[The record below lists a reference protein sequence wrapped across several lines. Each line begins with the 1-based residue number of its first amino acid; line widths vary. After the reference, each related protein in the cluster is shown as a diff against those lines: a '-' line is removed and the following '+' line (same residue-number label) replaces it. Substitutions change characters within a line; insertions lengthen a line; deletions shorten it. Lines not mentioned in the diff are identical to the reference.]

1 MIRILE
7 YGAANTL
14 LKRSDDRLVQA
25 LIVVEPIVSDVRSR
39 GDVAVREYAAQFDG
53 RDYNAGADFA
63 LATGGSLD
71 PVLLQAVEIAASNI
85 RDFAQQQ
92 LVQPWTQTRE
102 GRTLGQ
108 LVRPLESVGVY
119 IPAGR
124 YALLSTMLMTVIPA
138 QVAGVREIVVVCAK
152 PTPEMLAMAK
162 WLGIRSILKLGGAQ
176 AIASLAYGTQSVAK
190 VQRIVGPGNSYV
202 AAAKKLVAGDVGID
216 FVAGPSEIVLVANAG
231 NPTWIAA
238 DMLAQCEHDVE
249 ARAILLTTSANLA
262 TEVQAQVAQQL
273 LTLPTA
279 DVASLAVANNSAIIV
294 CQSIDEIIELVNKIA
309 PEHLAI
315 PDGSLPVASIV
326 DNIVN
331 AGSIFIGRFSTEAAG
346 DYASGPNHVLPTS
359 GVAALRGGLSV
370 NDFVKVI
377 TTQSLSEDALRQLTP
392 AVTQLARAEG
402 LEAHARSVEVRQG

>member
-1 MIRILE
+1 MLRILDRVE
-7 YGAANTL
+7 AAAFL
-14 LKRSDDRLVQA
+14 VRASHRLDDA
-25 LIVVEPIVSDVRSR
+25 LEIVKPIVQDVRDR
-39 GDVAVREYAAQFDG
+39 GDVAAREYAEKLDG
-53 RDYNAGADFA
+53 F
-63 LATGGSLD
+63 TGESFIVESCGELE
-71 PVLLQAVEIAASNI
+71 PTLLEAVTIAAKNI

-92 LVQPWTQTRE
+92 LVKPWQTTTSN

-108 LVRPLESVGVY
+108 IVRPLDSVGVY
-119 IPAGR
+119 VPAGR
-124 YALLSTMLMTVIPA
+124 YPLLSTMLMTVIPA
-138 QVAGVREIVVVCAK
+138 QVAGVGTITVVC
-152 PTPEMLAMAK
+152 PQPNPQILALAK
-162 WLGIRSILKLGGAQ
+162 WLGLKSIIQLGGAQ

-231 NPTWIAA
+231 DPTWIAA
-238 DMLAQCEHDVE
+238 DMLAQCEHDVD
-249 ARAILLTTSANLA
+249 ARAILLTTSTTLA
-262 TEVQAQVAQQL
+262 TEVQAEVELQL

-294 CQSIDEIIELVNKIA
+294 CQSIDEIIELVNEIA

-315 PDGSLPVASIV
+315 PDESLLVASIV
-326 DNIVN
+326 DKIVN
-331 AGSIFIGRFSTEAAG
+331 AGSVFIGRFSTEAVG

-402 LEAHARSVEVRQG
+402 LEAHARSVEVRQR

>member
-1 MIRILE
+1 MLRILDQAE
-7 YGAANTL
+7 ADPFLNRASRRL
-14 LKRSDDRLVQA
+14 DDA
-25 LIVVEPIVSDVRSR
+25 LEIVKPIVQDVRDR
-39 GDVAVREYAAQFDG
+39 GDVAVREYAEKLDG
-53 RDYNAGADFA
+53 F
-63 LATGGSLD
+63 TGESFVIDSCGELD
-71 PVLLQAVEIAASNI
+71 PALLEAVTIAAKNI

-92 LVQPWTQTRE
+92 LVKPWQTTTSD

-108 LVRPLESVGVY
+108 LVRPLDSVGVY
-119 IPAGR
+119 VPAGR
-124 YALLSTMLMTVIPA
+124 YPLLSTMLMTVIPA
-138 QVAGVREIVVVCAK
+138 QVAGVDTITVVC
-152 PTPEMLAMAK
+152 PQPNTQILALAK
-162 WLGIRSILKLGGAQ
+162 WLGLTTIVQLGGAQ
-176 AIASLAYGTQSVAK
+176 AIASLAYGTQSIAK

-231 NPTWIAA
+231 DPTWIAA

-249 ARAILLTTSANLA
+249 ARAILLTTSTTLA
-262 TEVQAQVAQQL
+262 TEVQAQVALQL

-279 DVASLAVANNSAIIV
+279 DVASLAVANNSVIIV
-294 CQSIDEIIELVNKIA
+294 CQNVEEIIELVNEIA

-315 PDGSLPVASIV
+315 PDESLPVASFV
-326 DNIVN
+326 DKIVN
-331 AGSIFIGRFSTEAAG
+331 AGSIFVGRFSTEAAG

-377 TTQSLSEDALRQLTP
+377 TTQSLSEDALWQLTP
-392 AVTQLARAEG
+392 VVTQLARAEG

>member
-1 MIRILE
+1 MLRILDRVE
-7 YGAANTL
+7 AAAFL
-14 LKRSDDRLVQA
+14 VRASHRLDDA
-25 LIVVEPIVSDVRSR
+25 LEIVKPIVQDVRDR
-39 GDVAVREYAAQFDG
+39 GDVAAREYAEKLDG
-53 RDYNAGADFA
+53 F
-63 LATGGSLD
+63 TGESFIVESCGELE
-71 PVLLQAVEIAASNI
+71 PTLLEAVTIAAINI

-92 LVQPWTQTRE
+92 LVKPWQTTTSD

-108 LVRPLESVGVY
+108 IVRPLDSVGVY
-119 IPAGR
+119 VPAGR
-124 YALLSTMLMTVIPA
+124 YPLLSTMLMTVIPA
-138 QVAGVREIVVVCAK
+138 QVAGVGTITVVC
-152 PTPEMLAMAK
+152 PQPNPQILALAK
-162 WLGIRSILKLGGAQ
+162 WLGLKSIIQLGGAQ
-176 AIASLAYGTQSVAK
+176 AIASLAYGTQSVNK

-231 NPTWIAA
+231 DPTWIAA
-238 DMLAQCEHDVE
+238 DMLAQCEHDVD
-249 ARAILLTTSANLA
+249 ARAILLTTSTILA
-262 TEVQAQVAQQL
+262 TEVQAEVELQL

-294 CQSIDEIIELVNKIA
+294 CQSIDEIIELVNEIA

-315 PDGSLPVASIV
+315 PDESLPVASIV
-326 DNIVN
+326 DKIVN
-331 AGSIFIGRFSTEAAG
+331 AGSVFIGRFSTEAVG

>member
-14 LKRSDDRLVQA
+14 LKRADDRLAQA
-25 LIVVEPIVSDVRSR
+25 LVVVEPIVSDVRSR
-39 GDVAVREYAAQFDG
+39 GDAAVRKYAAQFDG
-53 RDYNAGADFA
+53 RASSAGADFA
-63 LATGGSLD
+63 LATGGTLE

-85 RDFAQQQ
+85 RDFAEWQ
-92 LVQPWTQTRE
+92 LVQPWTQTRD

-162 WLGIRSILKLGGAQ
+162 WLGITSILQLGGAQ
-176 AIASLAYGTQSVAK
+176 AIAALAYGTESIGK
-190 VQRIVGPGNSYV
+190 VQRIVGPGNAYV
-202 AAAKKLVAGDVGID
+202 AAAKKLVSVDVGID
-216 FVAGPSEIVLVANAG
+216 FVAGPSEIVIVANSG
-231 NPTWIAA
+231 NPQWVAL
-238 DMLAQCEHDVE
+238 DMLAQCEHDVD
-249 ARAILLTTSANLA
+249 ARAILLTTSAAFATQVQQEIAAQLA
-262 TEVQAQVAQQL
+262 
-273 LTLPTA
+273 TLPTA
-279 DVASLAVANNSAIIV
+279 DVAAQSIEKNSAIIV
-294 CQSIDEIIELVNKIA
+294 CADELEIIDLVNDIA
-309 PEHLAI
+309 PEHL
-315 PDGSLPVASIV
+315 SLPNNLLI
-326 DNIVN
+326 DQIRN
-331 AGSIFIGRFSTEAAG
+331 AGSIFVGPFSTEAAG

-377 TTQSLSEDALRQLTP
+377 TIQELDQDALVALVPTV
-392 AVTQLARAEG
+392 AALARVEG
-402 LEAHARSVEVRQG
+402 LEAHARSVEVRVKGNG

>member
-1 MIRILE
+1 MLRILDQAE
-7 YGAANTL
+7 ATAFLNRATQRL
-14 LKRSDDRLVQA
+14 DDA
-25 LIVVEPIVSDVRSR
+25 LEIVKPIVQNVRDR
-39 GDVAVREYAAQFDG
+39 GDAAVREYAEKLDG
-53 RDYNAGADFA
+53 F
-63 LATGGSLD
+63 TGESFVIESCGELD
-71 PVLLQAVEIAASNI
+71 PALLEAVTIAAKNI

-92 LVQPWTQTRE
+92 LVKPWQTTTSD

-108 LVRPLESVGVY
+108 IVRPLDSVGVY
-119 IPAGR
+119 VPAGR
-124 YALLSTMLMTVIPA
+124 YPLLSTMLMTVIPA
-138 QVAGVREIVVVCAK
+138 QVAGVGTITVVC
-152 PTPEMLAMAK
+152 PQPNTQILALAK
-162 WLGIRSILKLGGAQ
+162 WLGLKTIVQLGGAH
-176 AIASLAYGTQSVAK
+176 AIASLAYGTQSIAK

-249 ARAILLTTSANLA
+249 ARAILLTTSTTLA
-262 TEVQAQVAQQL
+262 TEVQAQVALQL
-273 LTLPTA
+273 LMLPTA

-294 CQSIDEIIELVNKIA
+294 CQGVEEIIELVNEIA

-315 PDGSLPVASIV
+315 PDESLPVDSLV
-326 DNIVN
+326 DKIVN

>member
-1 MIRILE
+1 MLRILDQAE
-7 YGAANTL
+7 ATAFLNRATQRL
-14 LKRSDDRLVQA
+14 DDA
-25 LIVVEPIVSDVRSR
+25 LEIVKPIVQNVRDR
-39 GDVAVREYAAQFDG
+39 GDAAVREYAEKLDG
-53 RDYNAGADFA
+53 F
-63 LATGGSLD
+63 TGESFVIESCGELD
-71 PVLLQAVEIAASNI
+71 PALLEAVTIAAKNI

-92 LVQPWTQTRE
+92 LVKPWQTTTSD

-108 LVRPLESVGVY
+108 IVRPLDSVGVY
-119 IPAGR
+119 VPAGR
-124 YALLSTMLMTVIPA
+124 YPLLSTMLMTVIPA
-138 QVAGVREIVVVCAK
+138 QVAGVGTITVVC
-152 PTPEMLAMAK
+152 PQPNTQILALAK
-162 WLGIRSILKLGGAQ
+162 WLGLTTIVQLGGAQ
-176 AIASLAYGTQSVAK
+176 AIASLAYGTQSIAK

-249 ARAILLTTSANLA
+249 ARAILLTTSTTLA
-262 TEVQAQVAQQL
+262 TEVQAQVALQL

-279 DVASLAVANNSAIIV
+279 DVASLAVANYSAIIV
-294 CQSIDEIIELVNKIA
+294 CQGVEEIIELVNEIA

-315 PDGSLPVASIV
+315 PDESLPVDSLV
-326 DNIVN
+326 DKIVN

>member
-1 MIRILE
+1 MLRILDQAE
-7 YGAANTL
+7 ATAFLNRASRRL
-14 LKRSDDRLVQA
+14 DDA
-25 LIVVEPIVSDVRSR
+25 LEIVKPIVQDVRDR
-39 GDVAVREYAAQFDG
+39 GDVAVREYAEKLDG
-53 RDYNAGADFA
+53 F
-63 LATGGSLD
+63 TGESFVIESCGELD
-71 PVLLQAVEIAASNI
+71 PALLEAVTIAAKNI

-92 LVQPWTQTRE
+92 LVKPWQTTTSD

-108 LVRPLESVGVY
+108 LVRPLDSVGVY
-119 IPAGR
+119 VPAGR
-124 YALLSTMLMTVIPA
+124 YPLLSTMLMTVIPA
-138 QVAGVREIVVVCAK
+138 QVAGVGTITIVC
-152 PTPEMLAMAK
+152 PQPNTQILALAK
-162 WLGIRSILKLGGAQ
+162 WLGLKTIVQLGGAQ
-176 AIASLAYGTQSVAK
+176 AIASLAYGTQSIAK

-249 ARAILLTTSANLA
+249 ARAILLTTSTTLA
-262 TEVQAQVAQQL
+262 TEVQAQVALQL

-294 CQSIDEIIELVNKIA
+294 CQSVEEIIELVNEIA

-315 PDGSLPVASIV
+315 PDESLPVDSFV
-326 DNIVN
+326 DKIVN
-331 AGSIFIGRFSTEAAG
+331 AGSIFVGRFSTEAAG

-377 TTQSLSEDALRQLTP
+377 TTQSLSEDALWKLIP

-402 LEAHARSVEVRQG
+402 LEAHARSVEVRQR

>member
-1 MIRILE
+1 MLRILDQAE
-7 YGAANTL
+7 ADPFLNRASRRL
-14 LKRSDDRLVQA
+14 DDA
-25 LIVVEPIVSDVRSR
+25 LEIVKPIVQDVRDR
-39 GDVAVREYAAQFDG
+39 GDVAVREYAEKLDG
-53 RDYNAGADFA
+53 F
-63 LATGGSLD
+63 TGESFVIDSCGELD
-71 PVLLQAVEIAASNI
+71 PALLEAVTIAAKNI

-92 LVQPWTQTRE
+92 LVKPWQTTTSD

-108 LVRPLESVGVY
+108 LVRPLDSVGVY
-119 IPAGR
+119 VPAGR
-124 YALLSTMLMTVIPA
+124 YPLLSTMLMTVIPA
-138 QVAGVREIVVVCAK
+138 QVAGVDTITVVC
-152 PTPEMLAMAK
+152 PQPNTQILALAK
-162 WLGIRSILKLGGAQ
+162 WLGLKTIVQLGGAQ
-176 AIASLAYGTQSVAK
+176 AIASLAYGTQSIAK

-231 NPTWIAA
+231 DPTWIAA

-249 ARAILLTTSANLA
+249 ARAILLTTSTTLA
-262 TEVQAQVAQQL
+262 TEVQAQVALQL

-279 DVASLAVANNSAIIV
+279 DVASLAVANNSVIIV
-294 CQSIDEIIELVNKIA
+294 CQNVEEIIELVNEIA

-315 PDGSLPVASIV
+315 PDESLPVASFV
-326 DNIVN
+326 DKIVN
-331 AGSIFIGRFSTEAAG
+331 AGSIFVGRFSTEAAG

-377 TTQSLSEDALRQLTP
+377 TTQSLSEDALWQLTP
-392 AVTQLARAEG
+392 VVTQLARAEG

>member
-1 MIRILE
+1 MLRILDQAE
-7 YGAANTL
+7 ATAFLNRATQRL
-14 LKRSDDRLVQA
+14 DDA
-25 LIVVEPIVSDVRSR
+25 LEIVKPIVQNVRDR
-39 GDVAVREYAAQFDG
+39 GDAAVREYAEKLDG
-53 RDYNAGADFA
+53 F
-63 LATGGSLD
+63 TGESFVIESCGELD
-71 PVLLQAVEIAASNI
+71 PALLEAVTIAAKNI

-92 LVQPWTQTRE
+92 LVKPWQTTTSD

-108 LVRPLESVGVY
+108 IVRPLDSVGVY
-119 IPAGR
+119 VPAGR
-124 YALLSTMLMTVIPA
+124 YPLLSTMLMAVIPA
-138 QVAGVREIVVVCAK
+138 QVAGVGTITVVC
-152 PTPEMLAMAK
+152 PQPNTQILALAK
-162 WLGIRSILKLGGAQ
+162 WLGLKTIVQLGGAQ
-176 AIASLAYGTQSVAK
+176 AIASLAYGTQSIAK

-249 ARAILLTTSANLA
+249 ARAILLTTSTTLA
-262 TEVQAQVAQQL
+262 TEVQAQVALQL

-279 DVASLAVANNSAIIV
+279 DVASLAVVNNSAIIV
-294 CQSIDEIIELVNKIA
+294 CQGVEEIIELVNEIA

-315 PDGSLPVASIV
+315 PDESLPVDSLV
-326 DNIVN
+326 DKIVN

>member
-1 MIRILE
+1 MLRILDQAE
-7 YGAANTL
+7 AAPFLNRATH
-14 LKRSDDRLVQA
+14 RLDNA
-25 LIVVEPIVSDVRSR
+25 SEIVKPIVQDVRDR
-39 GDVAVREYAAQFDG
+39 GDVAVREYAEKLDG
-53 RDYNAGADFA
+53 F
-63 LATGGSLD
+63 TGESFIVESCGELD
-71 PVLLQAVEIAASNI
+71 PALLESVTIAAKNI

-92 LVQPWTQTRE
+92 LIKPWQTTTSD

-108 LVRPLESVGVY
+108 IVRPLDSVGVY
-119 IPAGR
+119 VPAGR
-124 YALLSTMLMTVIPA
+124 YPLLSTMLMTVIPA
-138 QVAGVREIVVVCAK
+138 QVAGVGTITVVC
-152 PTPEMLAMAK
+152 PQPNTQILALAK
-162 WLGIRSILKLGGAQ
+162 WLGLKTIVQLGGAQ
-176 AIASLAYGTQSVAK
+176 AIASLAYGTQSIAK

-231 NPTWIAA
+231 DPTWIAA

-249 ARAILLTTSANLA
+249 ARAILLTTSTTLA
-262 TEVQAQVAQQL
+262 TEVQAQVALQL

-279 DVASLAVANNSAIIV
+279 GVASLAVANNSAIIV
-294 CQSIDEIIELVNKIA
+294 CQSVVEIIELVNEIA

-315 PDGSLPVASIV
+315 PDESLPVASLV
-326 DNIVN
+326 DKIVN
-331 AGSIFIGRFSTEAAG
+331 AGSIFIGRFSTEAVG

-402 LEAHARSVEVRQG
+402 LEAHARSVEVRQR

>member
-1 MIRILE
+1 MLRILDQA
-7 YGAANTL
+7 GATAFLNRAT
-14 LKRSDDRLVQA
+14 SRLDNA
-25 LIVVEPIVSDVRSR
+25 SEIVKPIVHDVRNR
-39 GDVAVREYAAQFDG
+39 GDVAVREYAEKLDG
-53 RDYNAGADFA
+53 FTGESFIVESCGELDLA
-63 LATGGSLD
+63 LLE
-71 PVLLQAVEIAASNI
+71 AVTIAAKNI

-92 LVQPWTQTRE
+92 LIKPWQTTTSD

-108 LVRPLESVGVY
+108 IVRPLDSVGVY
-119 IPAGR
+119 VPAGR
-124 YALLSTMLMTVIPA
+124 YPLLSTMLMTVIPA
-138 QVAGVREIVVVCAK
+138 QVAGVGTITVVC
-152 PTPEMLAMAK
+152 PQPNTQILALAK
-162 WLGIRSILKLGGAQ
+162 WLGLKTIIQLGGAQ
-176 AIASLAYGTQSVAK
+176 AIASLAYGTQSIAK

-231 NPTWIAA
+231 DPTWIAA
-238 DMLAQCEHDVE
+238 DMLAQCEHDVD
-249 ARAILLTTSANLA
+249 ARAILLTTSTTLA
-262 TEVQAQVAQQL
+262 TEVQAQVALQL

-279 DVASLAVANNSAIIV
+279 GVASLAVANNSAIIV
-294 CQSIDEIIELVNKIA
+294 CQSVVEIIELVNEIA

-315 PDGSLPVASIV
+315 PDESLPVASLV
-326 DNIVN
+326 DKIVN
-331 AGSIFIGRFSTEAAG
+331 AGSIFIGRFSTEAVG

-402 LEAHARSVEVRQG
+402 LEAHARSVEVRQ

>member
-1 MIRILE
+1 MLRILDQA
-7 YGAANTL
+7 GATAFLNRAT
-14 LKRSDDRLVQA
+14 SRLDNA
-25 LIVVEPIVSDVRSR
+25 SKIVKPIVHDVRNR
-39 GDVAVREYAAQFDG
+39 GDVAVREYAEKLDG
-53 RDYNAGADFA
+53 F
-63 LATGGSLD
+63 TGESFIVESCGELD
-71 PVLLQAVEIAASNI
+71 PALLEAVTIAAKNI

-92 LVQPWTQTRE
+92 LIKPWQTTTSD

-108 LVRPLESVGVY
+108 IVRPLDSVGVY
-119 IPAGR
+119 VPAGR
-124 YALLSTMLMTVIPA
+124 YPLLSTMLMTVIPA
-138 QVAGVREIVVVCAK
+138 QVAGVGTITVVC
-152 PTPEMLAMAK
+152 PQPNTQILALAK
-162 WLGIRSILKLGGAQ
+162 WLGLKTIIQLGGAQ
-176 AIASLAYGTQSVAK
+176 AIASLAYGTQSIAK

-231 NPTWIAA
+231 DPTWIAA
-238 DMLAQCEHDVE
+238 DMLAQCEHDVD
-249 ARAILLTTSANLA
+249 ARAILLTTSTTLA
-262 TEVQAQVAQQL
+262 TEVQAQVALQL

-279 DVASLAVANNSAIIV
+279 GVASLAVANNSAIIV
-294 CQSIDEIIELVNKIA
+294 CQSVVEIIELVNEIA

-315 PDGSLPVASIV
+315 PDESLPVASLV
-326 DNIVN
+326 DKIVN
-331 AGSIFIGRFSTEAAG
+331 AGSIFIGRFSTEAVG

-402 LEAHARSVEVRQG
+402 LEAHARSVEVRQR

>member
-1 MIRILE
+1 
-7 YGAANTL
+7 
-14 LKRSDDRLVQA
+14 VQ
-25 LIVVEPIVSDVRSR
+25 DVRNR
-39 GDVAVREYAAQFDG
+39 GDVAAREYAEKLDG
-53 RDYNAGADFA
+53 F
-63 LATGGSLD
+63 TGESFIVESCGELE
-71 PVLLQAVEIAASNI
+71 PTLLEAVTIAAKNI

-92 LVQPWTQTRE
+92 LVKPWQTTTSN

-108 LVRPLESVGVY
+108 IVRPLDSVGVY
-119 IPAGR
+119 VPAGR
-124 YALLSTMLMTVIPA
+124 YPLLSTMLMTVIPA
-138 QVAGVREIVVVCAK
+138 QVAGVGTITVVC
-152 PTPEMLAMAK
+152 PQPNPQILALAK
-162 WLGIRSILKLGGAQ
+162 WLGLKSIIQLGGAQ

-231 NPTWIAA
+231 DPTWIAA
-238 DMLAQCEHDVE
+238 DMLAQCEHDVD
-249 ARAILLTTSANLA
+249 ARAILLTTSTTLA
-262 TEVQAQVAQQL
+262 TEVQAQVELQL

-294 CQSIDEIIELVNKIA
+294 CQSIDEIIELVNEIA

-315 PDGSLPVASIV
+315 PDESLPVASIV
-326 DNIVN
+326 DKIVN
-331 AGSIFIGRFSTEAAG
+331 AGSVFIGRFSTEAVG

-377 TTQSLSEDALRQLTP
+377 TTQLLSEDALRQLTP

>member
-1 MIRILE
+1 MLRILDQA
-7 YGAANTL
+7 GATAFLNRAT
-14 LKRSDDRLVQA
+14 SRLDNA
-25 LIVVEPIVSDVRSR
+25 SEIVKPIVHDVRNR
-39 GDVAVREYAAQFDG
+39 GDVAVREYAEKLDG
-53 RDYNAGADFA
+53 F
-63 LATGGSLD
+63 TGESFIVESCGELD
-71 PVLLQAVEIAASNI
+71 PALLEAVTIAAKNI

-92 LVQPWTQTRE
+92 LIKPWQTTTSD

-108 LVRPLESVGVY
+108 IVRPLDSVGVY
-119 IPAGR
+119 VPAGR
-124 YALLSTMLMTVIPA
+124 YPLLSTMLMTVIPA
-138 QVAGVREIVVVCAK
+138 QVAGVGTITVVC
-152 PTPEMLAMAK
+152 PQPNTQILALAK
-162 WLGIRSILKLGGAQ
+162 WLGLKTIIQLGGAQ
-176 AIASLAYGTQSVAK
+176 AIASLAYGTQSIAK

-231 NPTWIAA
+231 DPTWIAA
-238 DMLAQCEHDVE
+238 DMLAQCEHDVD
-249 ARAILLTTSANLA
+249 ARAILLTTSTTLA
-262 TEVQAQVAQQL
+262 TEVQAQVALQL

-279 DVASLAVANNSAIIV
+279 GVASLAVANNSAIIV
-294 CQSIDEIIELVNKIA
+294 CQSVVEIIELVNEIA

-315 PDGSLPVASIV
+315 PDESLPVASLV
-326 DNIVN
+326 DKIVN
-331 AGSIFIGRFSTEAAG
+331 AGSIFIGRFSTEAVG

-402 LEAHARSVEVRQG
+402 LEAHARSVEVRQ

>member
-1 MIRILE
+1 MLRILDQA
-7 YGAANTL
+7 GATAFLNRAT
-14 LKRSDDRLVQA
+14 SRLDNA
-25 LIVVEPIVSDVRSR
+25 SEIVKPIVHDVRNR
-39 GDVAVREYAAQFDG
+39 GDVAVREYAEKLDG
-53 RDYNAGADFA
+53 F
-63 LATGGSLD
+63 TGESFIVESCGELD
-71 PVLLQAVEIAASNI
+71 PALLEAVTIAAKNI

-92 LVQPWTQTRE
+92 LIKPWQTTTSD

-108 LVRPLESVGVY
+108 IVRPLDSVGVY
-119 IPAGR
+119 VPAGR
-124 YALLSTMLMTVIPA
+124 YPLLSTMLMTVIPA
-138 QVAGVREIVVVCAK
+138 QVAGVGTITVVC
-152 PTPEMLAMAK
+152 PQPNTQILALAK
-162 WLGIRSILKLGGAQ
+162 WLGLKTIIQLGGAQ
-176 AIASLAYGTQSVAK
+176 AIASLAYGTQSIAK

-231 NPTWIAA
+231 DPTWIAA
-238 DMLAQCEHDVE
+238 DMLAQCEHDVD
-249 ARAILLTTSANLA
+249 ARAILLTTSTTLA
-262 TEVQAQVAQQL
+262 TEVQAQVALQL

-279 DVASLAVANNSAIIV
+279 GVASLAVANNSAIIV
-294 CQSIDEIIELVNKIA
+294 CQSVVEIIELVNEIA

-315 PDGSLPVASIV
+315 PDESLPVASLV
-326 DNIVN
+326 DKIVN
-331 AGSIFIGRFSTEAAG
+331 AGSIFIGRFSTEAVG

-402 LEAHARSVEVRQG
+402 LEAHARSVEVRQR

>member
-1 MIRILE
+1 
-7 YGAANTL
+7 
-14 LKRSDDRLVQA
+14 
-25 LIVVEPIVSDVRSR
+25 
-39 GDVAVREYAAQFDG
+39 
-53 RDYNAGADFA
+53 
-63 LATGGSLD
+63 
-71 PVLLQAVEIAASNI
+71 
-85 RDFAQQQ
+85 
-92 LVQPWTQTRE
+92 
-102 GRTLGQ
+102 
-108 LVRPLESVGVY
+108 
-119 IPAGR
+119 
-124 YALLSTMLMTVIPA
+124 MLMTVIPA
-138 QVAGVREIVVVCAK
+138 QVAGVGTITVVC
-152 PTPEMLAMAK
+152 PQPNTQILALAK
-162 WLGIRSILKLGGAQ
+162 WLGLKTIVQLGGAQ
-176 AIASLAYGTQSVAK
+176 AIASLAYGTQSIAK

-238 DMLAQCEHDVE
+238 DMLAQSEHDVE
-249 ARAILLTTSANLA
+249 ARAILLTTSTTLA
-262 TEVQAQVAQQL
+262 TEVQAQVALQL

-279 DVASLAVANNSAIIV
+279 DVASLAVANYSAIIV
-294 CQSIDEIIELVNKIA
+294 CQGAEEIIELVNEIA

-315 PDGSLPVASIV
+315 PDESLPVDSLV
-326 DNIVN
+326 DKIVN